1 MKKSLF
7 SLAASILMCFTFYQ
21 CSTEHFDMV
30 IKNGAIYDGSGEA
43 PVFADLGIKDGM
55 ITKIDKKISAGE
67 SPVIDAAG
75 FIVAPGFIDI
85 HTHCDG
91 ELAKEGMNPVRNYLT
106 QGVTT
111 VVTGNCGSG
120 TYEVEDF
127 FKKLDS
133 IGTGTNVVHLVGH
146 NTLRRKVMGMEDR
159 KATPEELEAMK
170 KMLRQGM
177 EEGAAGFST
186 GLWYTPGAYS
196 PTEEVVELA
205 KVAKKYNG
213 FYATHI
219 RDESD
224 YSVGLKEAIK
234 EAVTIGEQ
242 TGIRV
247 EISHIKAGAPVW
259 GNSDKICAIIEGAK
273 KRGLNIMADQYPY
286 NASSTNLAAVLLPAW
301 IQSGGNMEAR
311 LNDQELLPQ
320 IKEEIEI
327 NFERAGGPEGLVIA
341 SFKGDRSLEGKNFA
355 EISREINKPL
365 AETAI
370 WLILKGNPSIVSFN
384 MKESDVINFMKKDYV
399 MTCSDG
405 HIFIPGASK
414 PHPRNYGTF
423 TRKIRK
429 YVIDDQVISMEH
441 AIRAATSL
449 PANMTG
455 LKNRGY
461 LKEGLKADIVVFNP
475 QTIRD
480 KATFADPHQYS
491 EGIEY
496 LLVNGIAVI
505 ENGKYNGKLAG
516 EHIRM

>member
-205 KVAKKYNG
+205 KVAKEYNG

-242 TGIRV
+242 AGIRV
-247 EISHIKAGAPVW
+247 
-259 GNSDKICAIIEGAK
+259 
-273 KRGLNIMADQYPY
+273 
-286 NASSTNLAAVLLPAW
+286 
-301 IQSGGNMEAR
+301 
-311 LNDQELLPQ
+311 
-320 IKEEIEI
+320 
-327 NFERAGGPEGLVIA
+327 
-341 SFKGDRSLEGKNFA
+341 
-355 EISREINKPL
+355 
-365 AETAI
+365 
-370 WLILKGNPSIVSFN
+370 
-384 MKESDVINFMKKDYV
+384 
-399 MTCSDG
+399 
-405 HIFIPGASK
+405 
-414 PHPRNYGTF
+414 
-423 TRKIRK
+423 
-429 YVIDDQVISMEH
+429 
-441 AIRAATSL
+441 
-449 PANMTG
+449 
-455 LKNRGY
+455 
-461 LKEGLKADIVVFNP
+461 
-475 QTIRD
+475 
-480 KATFADPHQYS
+480 
-491 EGIEY
+491 
-496 LLVNGIAVI
+496 
-505 ENGKYNGKLAG
+505 
-516 EHIRM
+516 